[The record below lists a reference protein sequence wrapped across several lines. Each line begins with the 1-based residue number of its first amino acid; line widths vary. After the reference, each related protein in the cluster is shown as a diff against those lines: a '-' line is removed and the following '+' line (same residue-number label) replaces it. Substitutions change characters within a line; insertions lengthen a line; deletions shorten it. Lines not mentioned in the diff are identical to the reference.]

1 MSITNGMI
9 GAQTLEDYT
18 RMCGVREGMN
28 FAGFD
33 NEVALRKLQAKSAE
47 LAQTLFDS
55 RPVPVAIFEEA
66 DAAQSKLATEALA
79 LAEVTPKRLKAEA
92 KAAMED
98 VCRALSVGLKSSGHT
113 RTLAESLVAQLVAK
127 SSDSLDWVR
136 HENENQRTG
145 AIVSELLGRSQRPAW
160 LKRYR
165 EEQRQLAGVSQ
176 SLTVETF
183 RRAGQLSATQAE

>member
-1 MSITNGMI
+1 MI
-9 GAQTLEDYT
+9 NAHTLEDYT

-47 LAQTLFDS
+47 LAHTLYDS

-66 DAAQSKLATEALA
+66 DAAQSKLAAEALK
-79 LAEVTPKRLKAEA
+79 LAEVTPQRLKAEA
-92 KAAMED
+92 QAATED
-98 VCRALSVGLKSSGHT
+98 VRRALSSGLKSSGKA
-113 RTLAESLVAQLVAK
+113 RDLAEILVAQLAIKTVGDCPA
-127 SSDSLDWVR
+127 WNQF
-136 HENENQRTG
+136 ENELQRKV

-165 EEQRQLAGVSQ
+165 EEQRQLAGASQ
-176 SLTVETF
+176 SLTVEAF
-183 RRAGQLSATQAE
+183 RRAGQPSATQAE